1 MGATRDAPAITSAN
15 KVTVIS
21 AGELAVI
28 FDSNDQTCAFLNRY
42 RILRLTPEVAYAAAA
57 VDREL
62 IGAGVPI

>member
-1 MGATRDAPAITSAN
+1 
-15 KVTVIS
+15 VTVIS